1 MTKTF
6 KDNDLKITI
15 DANKKIVNFLDV
27 TFNLTDGTYKP
38 YMKPNN
44 KLLYVHKQ
52 SNHPPTLLKN
62 IPTNINKRLSNIA
75 SNKDVFNET
84 IKPYQQAINESG
96 YDNKLTFQPTT
107 ENNRKQKRTRN
118 ITWYNPPWNAN
129 LG

>member
-38 YMKPNN
+38 YMKLNN

-62 IPTNINKRLSNIA
+62 IPTNI
-75 SNKDVFNET
+75 
-84 IKPYQQAINESG
+84 
-96 YDNKLTFQPTT
+96 
-107 ENNRKQKRTRN
+107 
-118 ITWYNPPWNAN
+118 
-129 LG
+129 